1 MVEVLTLHLLLIGLP
16 VVEVVEVG
24 DDDGD
29 GQGDGEHTRDRA
41 QGAHD
46 LAPHAHRP
54 GEAMLD
60 LVDISERLHTEAW
73 CQFISRTDESFHC
86 GFVGVPPGYL
96 IHP

>member
-60 LVDISERLHTEAW
+60 LVDSSERLHTEAW
-73 CQFISRTDESFHC
+73 CQFILELMRASIVDLLESLL
-86 GFVGVPPGYL
+86 VT
-96 IHP
+96 

>member
-41 QGAHD
+41 QGTHY
-46 LAPHAHRP
+46 LAPNAHRP

-60 LVDISERLHTEAW
+60 IVNVSERLHTEAW
-73 CQFISRTDESFHC
+73 CQFIFRTDEGFHC
-86 GFVGVPPGYL
+86 GSVGVPPGYL

>member
-60 LVDISERLHTEAW
+60 LVDISERLHTEAI
-73 CQFISRTDESFHC
+73 FRTEEGFHC